1 MFNVTEV
8 NHMNKTEQRELAQAR
23 AVAATM
29 PDYAARV
36 IAIMR
41 RATRNRV
48 TLAMTDAA
56 IAEHKLEAYCEPG
69 TNYMLAVRS

>member
-1 MFNVTEV
+1 
-8 NHMNKTEQRELAQAR
+8 MNKTEQRELAQAR
-23 AVAATM
+23 AIAATM

-41 RATRNRV
+41 RSTRNRV
-48 TLAMTDAA
+48 TLAMTEAA
-56 IAEHKLEAYCEPG
+56 IAEHKLEGYFQPG

>member
-1 MFNVTEV
+1 M
-8 NHMNKTEQRELAQAR
+8 HMNKTEQRELAQAR
-23 AVAATM
+23 AIAATM

-41 RATRNRV
+41 RSTRNRV

-56 IAEHKLEAYCEPG
+56 IAEHQLEAYFEPG